1 MDETKQKIMDAAMG
15 LVRDKGYAAT
25 TTKDIAR
32 EAGVNECTIFRKF
45 KGKKDIILSAMEEK
59 RWLPEIGP
67 GILEKASYEL
77 EPDLRLFMRT
87 YLERITAEF
96 VGLSIG
102 LRAPQIYEE
111 TAQLIMKIPKSFM
124 DALKAYFKEMAA
136 RGKIVAM
143 DFDSL
148 AMTIFSATF
157 GYTFLTASFENRLS
171 PVEQEAYIEK
181 SAALFVRGIEQ
192 Q

>member
-1 MDETKQKIMDAAMG
+1 MDETRQRIMDATMA

-32 EAGVNECTIFRKF
+32 QAGVNECTIFRKF
-45 KGKKDIILSAMEEK
+45 KGKKDIILNAMEEK
-59 RWLPEIGP
+59 RWRPELGP
-67 GILEKASYEL
+67 GILDKVSYEL

-87 YLERITAEF
+87 YLERVTADF

-111 TAQLIMKIPKSFM
+111 TAPLIMKTPQSFM
-124 DALKAYFKEMAA
+124 DALKVYFKEMAA
-136 RGKIVAM
+136 RGLIAET
-143 DFDSL
+143 DFDCL

-157 GYTFLTASFENRLS
+157 GYTFLKASFEDRLT
-171 PVEQEAYIEK
+171 PVEQDAYIAK
-181 SAALFVRGIEQ
+181 SVALFVRGIERH
-192 Q
+192 

>member
-1 MDETKQKIMDAAMG
+1 MDETKQKIMDATME

-45 KGKKDIILSAMEEK
+45 RGKKDIILSAMEEK
-59 RWLPEIGP
+59 RWRPEPGP
-67 GILEKASYEL
+67 GILEKVTYAL

-87 YLERITAEF
+87 YLEQITADF

-111 TAQLIMKIPKSFM
+111 TAPLIMKTPKSFM
-124 DALKAYFKEMAA
+124 DALKAMAA
-136 RGKIVAM
+136 QGKIAET
-143 DFDSL
+143 DFDCL

-157 GYTFLTASFENRLS
+157 GYTFLTASFENRLT

-181 SAALFVRGIEQ
+181 SVSLFVRGIERQ
-192 Q
+192 